1 MRTGPSTS
9 RITRNSDESQT
20 NSAPEWI
27 SGNAKLTSSRT
38 RLRQH
43 GRGVSV
49 DRLANDISAAERA
62 RWLAELAEALEEAR
76 RLVKL
81 LGAADGEIG
90 AVELYA
96 RIEAVRI
103 EVQAIRMRCTYVRDP
118 EFSPEWIK
126 DIPWKRSA

>member
-1 MRTGPSTS
+1 M
-9 RITRNSDESQT
+9 
-20 NSAPEWI
+20 
-27 SGNAKLTSSRT
+27 
-38 RLRQH
+38 
-43 GRGVSV
+43 